1 MKNTSS
7 YSKFTDKTDKSF
19 EDIIKHLDS
28 EIGETVDEVH
38 NEKLNTIF
46 EGCTEVEKITISG
59 NNYSYKVYK

>member
-28 EIGETVDEVH
+28 KIG
-38 NEKLNTIF
+38 
-46 EGCTEVEKITISG
+46 
-59 NNYSYKVYK
+59 